1 MRSRLLTLSLA
12 LLALAVAAPAASAA
26 LPGVGNPPPGPTAA
40 EAKLSVAVASG
51 LFDRKTRYVLQGERL
66 LVTGTI
72 RPFVDGQTVEVQL
85 FRAGKLIG
93 HRKVKVKQGQGGGV
107 FKAVLGIRK
116 AAKYSVRAHHEANSQ
131 QKGADSIK
139 HSFRAIRPS
148 VHNGENVR
156 LLQIG
161 LRRLGYVAPLT
172 GRFQDGTARAVL
184 AFRKVNRM
192 SHDYTA
198 SRTVFRKLFHGAGTY
213 HLRYPKA
220 GTHVEADLSR
230 QVLVLAAKGRAVQ
243 IYSVSSG
250 KPSTPTIQGK
260 FSFYRKD
267 FGTNSHGMVD
277 SSYFRGGYAIHG
289 YASVPAT
296 YPASHGCIRVPIP
309 DASRIYNSIRLGET
323 IYVYH

>member
-1 MRSRLLTLSLA
+1 
-12 LLALAVAAPAASAA
+12 
-26 LPGVGNPPPGPTAA
+26 
-40 EAKLSVAVASG
+40 
-51 LFDRKTRYVLQGERL
+51 
-66 LVTGTI
+66 
-72 RPFVDGQTVEVQL
+72 VDGQTVEVQL

-93 HRKVKVKQGQGGGV
+93 HRSVKVKQGKGGGE
-107 FKAVLGIRK
+107 FKTVLGIRK
-116 AAKYSVRAHHEANSQ
+116 AAKYSVRAHHAANSQ
-131 QKGADSIK
+131 QKGADSVK

-148 VHNGENVR
+148 ARNGENVR

-161 LRRLGYVAPLT
+161 LRRLGYIAPLT
-172 GRFQDGTARAVL
+172 GHFQDGTARAVL

-289 YASVPAT
+289 YASVPAN
-296 YPASHGCIRVPIP
+296 YPASHGCTRVPIP